1 MYKTLQQ
8 KYALTKVE
16 GKKNKILI
24 HVTTWISLENI
35 VLSEISQSQNANHI
49 M

>member
-1 MYKTLQQ
+1 MYKTFQQ

-16 GKKNKILI
+16 GKKNKTLI
-24 HVTTWISLENI
+24 HVTTWIRLENI